1 MSDEYNIPG
10 FKRKYER
17 KDYNADIYFSFKSQ
31 AYPAVIRNIS
41 LGGALI
47 NHDSAPKIFE
57 GEIITVNIPFSQ
69 TKQSVKRKAKVMW
82 SFDTELGIE
91 FI

>member
-1 MSDEYNIPG
+1 MRDEYNVPG

-17 KDYNADIYFSFKSQ
+17 KNYSTDIYFSVKSK
-31 AYPAVIRNIS
+31 AFPAVIQNIS

-57 GEIITVNIPFSQ
+57 GEIITVNIPFST
-69 TKQSVKRKAKVMW
+69 TKRSVKRKATGLKP
-82 SFDTELGIE
+82 
-91 FI
+91 

>member
-10 FKRKYER
+10 FKRKHER
-17 KDYNADIYFSFKSQ
+17 KDYNKEIYYSVKSK
-31 AYPAVIRNIS
+31 AYPAVLHNIS

-47 NHDSAPKIFE
+47 NHESVPNIFE
-57 GEIITVNIPFSQ
+57 GDIISVNIPFS
-69 TKQSVKRKAKVMW
+69 KKKESVKRQAKVMW
-82 SFDTELGIE
+82 SYDKKVGIQ

>member
-17 KDYNADIYFSFKSQ
+17 KDYRKDIYYSVKSN
-31 AYPAVIRNIS
+31 AYQAVINNIS

-47 NHDSAPKIFE
+47 NHDSVPKIFE
-57 GEIITVNIPFSQ
+57 GDIITINIPFSK

-82 SFDTELGIE
+82 IFDTKFGIQ

>member
-10 FKRKYER
+10 FKRKHER
-17 KDYNADIYFSFKSQ
+17 KDYNTDIYFSVKSK
-31 AYPAVIRNIS
+31 AYPAVINNIS

-57 GEIITVNIPFSQ
+57 GEIITVNIPFSK
-69 TKQSVKRKAKVMW
+69 TKRSVKRKAKVMW
-82 SFDTELGIE
+82 SFDTKFGIE